1 MQENKLEIK
10 KEPKVKS
17 EKNPMKDIYVDK
29 VVVNIGVGESGA
41 ELEKAVKILELV
53 TKTHAVK
60 TKCKVKLPTWGIRPG
75 LPIGCKTTMRGK
87 AAEDFIDLTLK
98 PKKHIIK
105 KKSFSKDGN
114 FSYGI
119 KEYLDVPGV
128 KYDPELGIR
137 GFDVCVSLRRRGYRI
152 KLRKFRSAKVGKAHL
167 ITKEDAMEFAKDK
180 FKVVVEWV
188 QKINQKDQIL
198 VRLIEN

>member
-1 MQENKLEIK
+1 MQDKKQEVK
-10 KEPKVKS
+10 KEPKIKNQ
-17 EKNPMKDIYVDK
+17 KNPMKEVYVDK

-53 TKTHAVK
+53 TKKHAVK

-75 LPIGCKTTMRGK
+75 LPIGCKTTLRGDE
-87 AAEDFIDLTLK
+87 ANAFIDLTLK
-98 PKKHIIK
+98 AKKHILK
-105 KKSFSKDGN
+105 SKSFSKDGN

-137 GFDVCVSLRRRGYRI
+137 GFDVCVSLRRRGYRVKLKKI
-152 KLRKFRSAKVGKAHL
+152 KSARVGRNQL
-167 ITKEDAMEFAKDK
+167 IKKEDAIEFAKDK
-180 FKVVVEWV
+180 FKVVVE
-188 QKINQKDQIL
+188 
-198 VRLIEN
+198 